1 MKETIIKGTGN
12 SRSIKSVTTLPLTWE
27 DARAQLVSSG
37 WPVDIGAIN
46 AAGCQ
51 QVGDALNKANLLK
64 DATAALYGL
73 GATAVPDQVLAS
85 IYPILSLAEI
95 KSNASGAVEYGS
107 FTGTGIYVQE
117 LNFSIQPNVLF
128 ILSVMEQVSNNR
140 RLGLLCAIRPET
152 NAVDIRGKTNSNT
165 YYGNC
170 EVKEWT
176 NSSVKLYADYVFT
189 TGTKSTYLAIGSK
202 QA

>member
-27 DARAQLVSSG
+27 DARAQLISSG

-73 GATAVPDQVLAS
+73 GATAVPDQVLAKIRPLITAAQNS
-85 IYPILSLAEI
+85 ADSATVR
-95 KSNASGAVEYGS
+95 AMFGAFAFSSTTLNFNFKPYIIIVV
-107 FTGTGIYVQE
+107 TGTTSTKD
-117 LNFSIQPNVLF
+117 LSI
-128 ILSVMEQVSNNR
+128 
-140 RLGLLCAIRPET
+140 AIRSGPVLQRINNLMQGT
-152 NAVDIRGKTNSNT
+152 V
-165 YYGNC
+165 
-170 EVKEWT
+170 EWDEY
-176 NSSVKLYADYVFT
+176 SVKLSGLSSATWNYA
-189 TGTKSTYLAIGSK
+189 AIGLK
-202 QA
+202 